1 MYNKAIL
8 IGRLT
13 ASPELKRTQSG
24 VSVTSFTLAVD
35 RRYISGGER
44 KADFINCVAWRQ
56 AAEFVCKYFAKGEPM
71 GLDGNIQTRNYEDKN
86 GNKRT
91 AVEVVAENVFFV
103 GGKKSDSKE
112 PDEPEISMPTNG
124 NDDFQEVEPEGDLPF

>member
-56 AAEFVCKYFAKGEPM
+56 AAEFVCKYFAKGEP
-71 GLDGNIQTRNYEDKN
+71 TRHDVS
-86 GNKRT
+86 R
-91 AVEVVAENVFFV
+91 
-103 GGKKSDSKE
+103 
-112 PDEPEISMPTNG
+112 
-124 NDDFQEVEPEGDLPF
+124 L